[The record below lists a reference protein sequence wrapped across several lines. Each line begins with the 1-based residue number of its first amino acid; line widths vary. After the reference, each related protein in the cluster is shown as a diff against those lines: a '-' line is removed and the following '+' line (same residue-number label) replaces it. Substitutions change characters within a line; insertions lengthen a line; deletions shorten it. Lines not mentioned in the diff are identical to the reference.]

1 MDDTQPP
8 WWLEMPLKLT
18 LTKGEKF
25 IVNGAVIRN
34 DGRDA
39 SLVFENH
46 AQILRNKDILTTETA
61 GTPAARVYLALQCA
75 YMFAER
81 RQQHLEDFNRLANDY
96 VEAAPSAGPTIE
108 AMHAEIAAER
118 LYGAL
123 KSCRRLIE
131 HESEIFANVE

>member
-1 MDDTQPP
+1 
-8 WWLEMPLKLT
+8 MPLKLT

-46 AQILRNKDILTTETA
+46 AQILRHKDILTAQNAT
-61 GTPAARVYLALQCA
+61 TPAARVYLALQCA
-75 YMFAER
+75 YLFPD
-81 RQQHLEDFNRLANDY
+81 RQPQHLADFHQLLGDF
-96 VEAAPSAGPTIE
+96 AAAVPSA
-108 AMHAEIAAER
+108 HAIVDALRTEVQADR

-123 KSCRRLIE
+123 KTCRRLID
-131 HESEIFANVE
+131 HEAEILADVQ